1 MLQAVLRGSFLCQVE
16 APDLVT
22 ETEETIRW
30 LDMPEAWIVA
40 LLVLP
45 LVIAFVAFFY
55 KREKPVGNPGWRWAL
70 GGLRLLVLTLA
81 LLVLANPVRTCRR
94 LRLGRRVPPRVQ
106 VHHDIRAGKVQSRA
120 ARRE

>member
-1 MLQAVLRGSFLCQVE
+1 MLQAILRGSFLCQVE
-16 APDLVT
+16 TPDLVT

-40 LLVLP
+40 LLILP

-55 KREKPVGNPGWRWAL
+55 KREKPVGNPRWRWTL

-81 LLVLANPVRTCRR
+81 LLILANPVRQTKTYERR
-94 LRLGRRVPPRVQ
+94 DSTLVLLVDDSLSQ
-106 VHHDIRAGKVQSRA
+106 DIKDRYS
-120 ARRE
+120 